1 MHRRTLAFLTSIFL
15 VLLLGCSQSRHFAI
29 GAKLE
34 KMGRYNDAL
43 SAYQAALQQS
53 PETDRQQ
60 QARIYFRVGEC
71 FLHLGRIPESF
82 HAFQKSAALDGSNS
96 AARLRIGEFL
106 LSAGA
111 ADPAREQAEAVML
124 REPRN
129 GEAMALYGAS
139 MEALGQKEKA
149 KQAYREALALDPTR
163 ESVAIALAELYN
175 RDDQTKEARDV
186 LEQSSKANPKS
197 ATAVLAMARLHEQ
210 EGEFSQAEASYQ
222 RAVQVADTP
231 ETNLR
236 LAQFLQRTSRIAE
249 SEQVLRRVD
258 AQRPTEATALAD
270 FELNAGRPTSA
281 LDSYQAALS
290 SQVQRTQEKKAAPT
304 VQQDRA
310 RLVARIIEADID
322 LASHQAGSEQVAS
335 IKKAHEHLG
344 VYVHDLDPGTIAIL
358 EAEAALAENNL
369 ALASVKAAAALSLAP
384 ESAPAQYIQGLVRL
398 RCSDPAEAK
407 ARWLSALESDSHFAP
422 ARLALSE
429 QALSMGDAAG
439 AEEYVVPVVRDEPGN
454 LRALMLFARSL
465 AGEKR
470 YGSALAIAQ
479 RAQAVDGKS
488 PEPHVLMAEIAAK
501 EHRPG
506 DALIHYEQAVLL
518 DSRSKAAVEGLAN
531 LYNTGNI
538 TRPMLARIE
547 KVAQSDP
554 PSATLMEIA
563 GRLYAEHGWYE
574 DAKRCLAATL
584 KIDPQRTTAAAALA
598 KAFAAT
604 GNLNAATDSAA
615 RAGSN
620 SATLLAGVKAED
632 SNDVKTAIQ
641 NYERAVRGGEPSGVA
656 ANNLAWLYA
665 QQGTNL
671 NRALEL
677 AQTAQSLL
685 PHDPA
690 VLDTLGVVHLRMR
703 EYSEAIKAL
712 ESAKQLAAKN
722 ASGGELMAQIRQH
735 LAEAYLRAG
744 NTGAAT
750 AVGRE

>member
-1 MHRRTLAFLTSIFL
+1 MHRRTFVLTVALLAF
-15 VLLLGCSQSRHFAI
+15 LLGCSQSRQFSI
-29 GAKLE
+29 GERLE

-43 SAYQAALQQS
+43 SAYEAALHQS
-53 PETDRQQ
+53 RDTDKQQ
-60 QARIYFRVGEC
+60 QARIYFQIGEC
-71 FLHLGRIPESF
+71 FLHLGRIPEAF
-82 HAFQKSAALDGSNS
+82 NAFQNSVTLDGNNA
-96 AARLRIGEFL
+96 AARLRMGELL

-111 ADPAREQAEAVML
+111 ADRAREQAEVAML

-129 GEAMALYGAS
+129 GEAVALFGAS

-149 KQAYREALALDPTR
+149 KEAYRESLALDPGR

-175 RDDQTKEARDV
+175 RDNQVKEAREV
-186 LEQSSKANPKS
+186 LEESARANPKS
-197 ATAVLAMARLHEQ
+197 ATPLLATARLHEQ
-210 EGEFSQAEASYQ
+210 EGELSAAELCY
-222 RAVQVADTP
+222 RHAVQVEDTP

-236 LAQFLQRTSRIAE
+236 LAQFLQRTARIAE

-258 AQRPTEATALAD
+258 AQRPTDPTALAD

-281 LDSYQAALS
+281 LDSYQAALNVQAQH
-290 SQVQRTQEKKAAPT
+290 SQAKKVTPTLQQE
-304 VQQDRA
+304 RA

-322 LASHQAGSEQVAS
+322 VASRQAGSEQAES
-335 IKKAHEHLG
+335 LKRAHEHLG
-344 VYVHDLDPGTIAIL
+344 AYTRDLDPATTAIL
-358 EAEAALAENNL
+358 DAEAALAENNL
-369 ALASVKAAAALSLAP
+369 ALASVKAAAAVSMAP
-384 ESAPAQYIQGLVRL
+384 QSASALYTEGLVRS
-398 RCSDPAEAK
+398 RCSDPAEART
-407 ARWLSALESDSHFAP
+407 RWLSALESDSHFAP

-429 QALSMGDAAG
+429 QALALGDAAG
-439 AEEYVVPVVRDEPGN
+439 AEDYVLPVVRDEPAN
-454 LRALMLFARSL
+454 VRALMLFARSL

-506 DALIHYEQAVLL
+506 EALVHYEQAVLL
-518 DSRSKAAVEGLAN
+518 DPRSKDAVEGLTN
-531 LYNTGNI
+531 LYNTGKI
-538 TRPMLARIE
+538 TRPMLANIE

-563 GRLYAEHGWYE
+563 GRLYAQHGWYD

-584 KIDPQRTTAAAALA
+584 KIDPQRSTAAAALA
-598 KAFAAT
+598 KTFAAT
-604 GNLNAATDSAA
+604 GNLSAASDSAA
-615 RAGSN
+615 RTGTN
-620 SATLLAGVKAED
+620 SATLLAGVKAQE

-641 NYERAVRGGEPSGVA
+641 NYETAVRGGEPSGVA

-671 NRALEL
+671 DRALDL
-677 AQTAQSLL
+677 ARTAQSLL

-712 ESAKQLAAKN
+712 ESAKHLAAKN
-722 ASGGELMAQIRQH
+722 PSGPELMAQIRQH

-744 NTGAAT
+744 NTGAA
-750 AVGRE
+750 AAIKRP

>member
-1 MHRRTLAFLTSIFL
+1 
-15 VLLLGCSQSRHFAI
+15 
-29 GAKLE
+29 
-34 KMGRYNDAL
+34 MGRYNDAL
-43 SAYQAALQQS
+43 SAYEAALHQS
-53 PETDRQQ
+53 PNTDQQQ
-60 QARIYFRVGEC
+60 QARIYARIGEC

-82 HAFQKSAALDGSNS
+82 NAFQNAATLDGNNT
-96 AARLRIGEFL
+96 AARLRVGEFL

-111 ADPAREQAEAVML
+111 ADRAREQAEAVMSH
-124 REPRN
+124 EPRN
-129 GEAMALYGAS
+129 GEAVALYGAS

-149 KQAYREALALDPTR
+149 KQAYRESLALDPAR

-175 RDDQTKEARDV
+175 RDNQVKEAREV
-186 LEQSSKANPKS
+186 LEQSTRVNRKS
-197 ATAVLAMARLHEQ
+197 ATAILAMARLHEQ
-210 EGEFSQAEASYQ
+210 EGELSAAESSYR
-222 RAVQVADTP
+222 RAIQVEDTP

-236 LAQFLQRTSRIAE
+236 LAQFLQRTARIAE

-258 AQRPTEATALAD
+258 AQRPTEPTALAD

-281 LDSYQAALS
+281 LDSYQAALN
-290 SQVQRTQEKKAAPT
+290 SQLLPSHARKATPRL
-304 VQQDRA
+304 QQDRA
-310 RLVARIIEADID
+310 RLAARIIEADID
-322 LASHQAGSEQVAS
+322 LASRQTAREQAESLKRVHEQ
-335 IKKAHEHLG
+335 LG
-344 VYVHDLDPGTIAIL
+344 AYAHDLDPATVAIL

-369 ALASVKAAAALSLAP
+369 ALASVKAAAAVSMAP
-384 ESAPAQYIQGLVRL
+384 QSAPALYTQGLVRS
-398 RCSDPAEAK
+398 RCSDPAEAR

-429 QALSMGDAAG
+429 QALALGDAAG
-439 AEEYVVPVVRDEPGN
+439 AEEYVLPVVRDEPGN
-454 LRALMLFARSL
+454 VRALMLFARSL

-470 YGSALAIAQ
+470 YGSALVIAQ
-479 RAQAVDGKS
+479 RAQAVDAKS
-488 PEPHVLMAEIAAK
+488 PEPHVLMAVIAAR

-518 DSRSKAAVEGLAN
+518 DPRSKEAVEGLTI
-531 LYNTGNI
+531 LYDTGKI

-563 GRLYAEHGWYE
+563 GRLYAQHGWYE

-584 KIDPQRTTAAAALA
+584 KIDPHRSTAAAALA
-598 KAFAAT
+598 KTFAAT
-604 GNLNAATDSAA
+604 GNLSAASDSAA
-615 RAGSN
+615 RTGSN
-620 SATLLAGVKAED
+620 SATLLAGVKAQE

-665 QQGTNL
+665 SQGTNL
-671 NRALEL
+671 DRALDL
-677 AQTAQSLL
+677 ARTAQSLL

-712 ESAKQLAAKN
+712 ESAKELAVKN
-722 ASGGELMAQIRQH
+722 ASGTELMAQIRQH

-750 AVGRE
+750 AIERE

>member
-1 MHRRTLAFLTSIFL
+1 MDRKIPVVLIALLVFLLA
-15 VLLLGCSQSRHFAI
+15 CSQQRHFAI
-29 GAKLE
+29 GERLE

-43 SAYQAALQQS
+43 SAYEAALLQSRDNDKKQQS
-53 PETDRQQ
+53 Q
-60 QARIYFRVGEC
+60 IYFHVGEC
-71 FLHLGRIPESF
+71 LLRLNRIPESF
-82 HAFQKSAALDGSNS
+82 KAFQKAAMLDGDNTV
-96 AARLRIGEFL
+96 ARLRLGEFL

-111 ADPAREQAEAVML
+111 ADRAREQAEVVML
-124 REPRN
+124 RQPRN

-149 KQAYREALALDPTR
+149 KQAYREALGLDPER
-163 ESVAIALAELYN
+163 ESVALALAELYN
-175 RDDQTKEARDV
+175 RDNQTKEAREV
-186 LEQSSKANPKS
+186 LEQSAKSNPKS

-210 EGEFSQAEASYQ
+210 QGELGDAEISYR
-222 RAVQVADTP
+222 RAVQVEDTP

-258 AQRPTEATALAD
+258 VQRPMEPTALAD

-290 SQVQRTQEKKAAPT
+290 SQSRQAQGKKPPPNL
-304 VQQDRA
+304 QQDRA
-310 RLVARIIEADID
+310 RLVARIVEADID
-322 LASHQAGSEQVAS
+322 LASRQTGSEQAAS
-335 IKKAHEHLG
+335 LKRAHDHLG
-344 VYVHDLDPGTIAIL
+344 AYVHDLDAATVAIL
-358 EAEAALAENNL
+358 EAEMSLAENNL
-369 ALASVKAAAALSLAP
+369 ALASVKAAAAVSMAP
-384 ESAPAQYIQGLVRL
+384 QSAAALYIQGLVRS
-398 RCSDPAEAK
+398 RCSDPAEAR

-422 ARLALSE
+422 ARLALAE
-429 QALSMGDAAG
+429 QALGLGDAAG
-439 AEEYVVPVVRDEPGN
+439 AEEYVLPVVRDEPGN

-488 PEPHVLMAEIAAK
+488 PEPHILMAEVAAR

-518 DSRSKAAVEGLAN
+518 DPHSKEAVEGLTN
-531 LYNTGNI
+531 LYNTGKI
-538 TRPMLARIE
+538 TRPMLAKIE
-547 KVAQSDP
+547 KVAQAP
-554 PSATLMEIA
+554 PASATLMEIA
-563 GRLYAEHGWYE
+563 GRLYAQHGWYE

-598 KAFAAT
+598 KTFVET
-604 GNLNAATDSAA
+604 GNLSAASESAA
-615 RAGSN
+615 RTGGN
-620 SATLLAGVKAED
+620 SATLLAGVKAQEL
-632 SNDVKTAIQ
+632 NNVPAAIQ
-641 NYERAVRGGEPSGVA
+641 NYERAVSAGEPSGVA

-671 NRALEL
+671 DRALDL

-712 ESAKQLAAKN
+712 ESAKQLAARQ
-722 ASGGELMAQIRQH
+722 AGGTQLMAKIRRH

-744 NTGAAT
+744 KPDAAT
-750 AVGRE
+750 AAERE